1 MSQSHIQPHVEL
13 IAKHEQEFLERR
25 TRWERVS
32 DRIAAFIGSAG
43 FVGVHLGA
51 FAVWVLLNSL
61 PGVRHFDPRP
71 FGLLQTIVA
80 CEGLL
85 AASFILMRQTRLGRR
100 SDERDHLML
109 QILLL
114 TEKELTAMLGL
125 NREIASEV
133 GLTREANTPEMRA
146 MSEPTEI
153 DEVAQSIK
161 ETLPEG

>member
-1 MSQSHIQPHVEL
+1 MPQSHIQNHVEL

-25 TRWERVS
+25 TRWERAS
-32 DRIAAFIGSAG
+32 DRVAAFIGSAG
-43 FVGVHLGA
+43 FIGVHLVVFVA
-51 FAVWVLLNSL
+51 WVLLNTL
-61 PGVRHFDPRP
+61 PWTRHFDPRP
-71 FGLLQTIVA
+71 FSLLQTIVA
-80 CEGLL
+80 CESIL

-133 GLTREANTPEMRA
+133 GLTREANTKEMRE
-146 MSEPTEI
+146 MSKPTEI
-153 DEVAQSIK
+153 DEVAQTVK
-161 ETLPEG
+161 ELVNKE

>member
-1 MSQSHIQPHVEL
+1 MPQSHIQNHVEL

-32 DRIAAFIGSAG
+32 DRVAAFIGSAG
-43 FVGVHLGA
+43 FIGVHL
-51 FAVWVLLNSL
+51 AVFVAWVLLNTL

-125 NREIASEV
+125 NREIATEV
-133 GLTREANTPEMRA
+133 GLEREANTKEMRE
-146 MSEPTEI
+146 MSKPTAI

-161 ETLPEG
+161 EQVISG